1 MLFRNRIVRIEQVN
15 PGSSKHGHFRVDR
28 KGTIYLSIDRTLS
41 IGDVLGYLREH
52 WESDVLKSGL
62 IKQSKK
68 TFANQI
74 LKSNNKMANWS
85 KHDKA
90 KSKTKYH
97 NNYPSQKAR
106 IIYTPM

>member
-1 MLFRNRIVRIEQVN
+1 MLFRNRIVRIEHVN
-15 PGSSKHGHFRVDR
+15 PESKEHGKFRVDR
-28 KGTIYLSIDRTLS
+28 QGTIYLSIDRTFSVGEIL
-41 IGDVLGYLREH
+41 VYLREH

-62 IKQSKK
+62 IKRSKR
-68 TFANQI
+68 TFANKI
-74 LKSNNKMANWS
+74 LEENPKMANWN
-85 KHDKA
+85 KHVKA